1 VEPLSLYYHPDSLLH
16 DTGEH
21 PERIAR
27 MQAIA
32 RAIEADGLSRR
43 APLREPEAASAGQLT
58 RIHATGYVATIDRIA
73 RGGGGRLDVDTVA
86 SSGSYQA
93 AVRAA
98 GGAIAATTA
107 VVTGQAQRAFSIA
120 RPPGHHALADH
131 AMGFCFFNNIAI
143 AAREAQAVHRIGRIA
158 IVDVDVHHGNGTQDA
173 FADDPT
179 ILFASLHQF
188 PFWPGS
194 GALHETGVGAGIGA
208 TLNMPLPAGCGD
220 PEYLAAIDRVVAPK
234 VRAHRPELM
243 LVSIG
248 YDAHWAD
255 PLAQMRL
262 SIAGYVAIV
271 ERLVALADELCDGRI
286 ALMLEGGYSL
296 EALGHGVVATARS
309 LLGDPW
315 QDPLGPPPGP
325 ARDHVATLGPL
336 LDAARQIHGLS

>member
-1 VEPLSLYYHPDSLLH
+1 MPVPVFTHPDCVRH
-16 DTGEH
+16 DPGPEH
-21 PERIAR
+21 PETPAR
-27 MQAIA
+27 LAVTLARLARDPRAEVRQASPGH
-32 RAIEADGLSRR
+32 RDDLLLVHPEGHLVRLEEMSCEGGGVLSLDTVMNEASW
-43 APLREPEAASAGQLT
+43 AAVLA
-58 RIHATGYVATIDRIA
+58 ATGAVGAAIDHA
-73 RGGGGRLDVDTVA
+73 LGGAGHA
-86 SSGSYQA
+86 FA
-93 AVRAA
+93 AV
-98 GGAIAATTA
+98 
-107 VVTGQAQRAFSIA
+107 
-120 RPPGHHALADH
+120 RPPGHHALAH
-131 AMGFCFFNNIAI
+131 QAMGFCLFNNIAI
-143 AAREAQAVHRIGRIA
+143 AAREAQAVHRVGRIA
-158 IVDVDVHHGNGTQDA
+158 IVDFDVHHGNGTQDV
-173 FADDPT
+173 FIDDPT

-220 PEYLAAIDRVVAPK
+220 PEYLAAIDGVVAPK

-243 LVSIG
+243 LVSLG

-286 ALMLEGGYSL
+286 ALVLEGGYSL

-315 QDPLGPPPGP
+315 HDPLGPPPGP
-325 ARDHVATLGPL
+325 QRDHVATLGPL